1 MRPGRPV
8 LVSFWVLMCVA
19 MNSGEALGGEGAV
32 DLSAGDEAMPSPLNR
47 AAPSVGKPSGALFG
61 YQLFRN
67 KDAGPVSG
75 GLRVSCA
82 GDAAKGQR
90 QNYKGTDLS
99 KCRTLCNDCFGKLFS
114 ADDFE
119 RAALLGE
126 LEDETAQLVAADFA
140 ALTWLPEEARAA
152 SC

>member
-47 AAPSVGKPSGALFG
+47 AAPSVGKPGGALFG

-99 KCRTLCNDCFGKLFS
+99 K
-114 ADDFE
+114 E
-119 RAALLGE
+119 RA
-126 LEDETAQLVAADFA
+126 LEIKKKIRQEVHDACGR
-140 ALTWLPEEARAA
+140 PGIY
-152 SC
+152 